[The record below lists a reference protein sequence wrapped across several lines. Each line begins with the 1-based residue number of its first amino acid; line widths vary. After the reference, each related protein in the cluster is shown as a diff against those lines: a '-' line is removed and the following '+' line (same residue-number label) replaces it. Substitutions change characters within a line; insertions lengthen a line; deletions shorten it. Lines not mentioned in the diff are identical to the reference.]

1 MGYRIHDRD
10 FIARLFSRGHK
21 NGFRLITQ
29 LLFRFERG
37 KILLPPFKVVL
48 NKLAPFGIVAIGIT
62 RTRLCDRMNRFVDHE
77 HELKVYKYTK
87 QSVC

>member
-10 FIARLFSRGHK
+10 FIARLFSHGHK
-21 NGFRLITQ
+21 NGCRLITQ

-37 KILLPPFKVVL
+37 KILLLPFKGRVEQTCT
-48 NKLAPFGIVAIGIT
+48 FGIVAIGIT

-77 HELKVYKYTK
+77 HELKVYKYAK